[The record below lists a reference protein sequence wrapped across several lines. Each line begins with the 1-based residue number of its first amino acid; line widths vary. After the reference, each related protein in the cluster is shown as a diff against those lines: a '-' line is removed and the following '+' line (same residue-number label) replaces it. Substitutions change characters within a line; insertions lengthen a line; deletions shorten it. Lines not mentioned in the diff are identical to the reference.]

1 MMLQQALQQKL
12 SFNPCFN
19 GSMYKNRKSGLKQKN
34 KKIVSILVLMD
45 LCIKTCKTKILSFP
59 RSSFN
64 PCFNGSM
71 YKNTVT
77 KMPNL
82 NIESFNPCFN
92 GSMYKNTSLLF
103 VCRVLAH
110 VSILVLMDLC
120 IKTVYHQKIQYD
132 YLSFNPC
139 FNGSMY
145 KNISIHILFCIMAP
159 VSILVLMDLCIKTSH
174 KQFLILFIYL
184 FQSLF

>member
-1 MMLQQALQQKL
+1 MVYQNALQVSILVLMDLCIKTPIPVVDYDWTV

-19 GSMYKNRKSGLKQKN
+19 GSMYKNGEAEFSHHQKG
-34 KKIVSILVLMD
+34 IVSILVLMD
-45 LCIKTCKTKILSFP
+45 LCIKTGGTLSGAEAQL
-59 RSSFN
+59 SCFN

-71 YKNTVT
+71 YKNVIYLILQ
-77 KMPNL
+77 KQKQ
-82 NIESFNPCFN
+82 
-92 GSMYKNTSLLF
+92 G
-103 VCRVLAH
+103 

-120 IKTVYHQKIQYD
+120 IKTYRLLIIYVK

-145 KNISIHILFCIMAP
+145 KNYNPAQLAVCHS
-159 VSILVLMDLCIKTSH
+159 S
-174 KQFLILFIYL
+174 